1 MFPSEKYPTY
11 GIFVQKIVKIL
22 RNNDFE
28 VILSVIKKQPNSFF
42 KMYSYLKF
50 FVETIYK
57 AIFFKYDL
65 IYVHYADHSLYPFIV
80 LQFFLKR
87 KMLINFHGS
96 DFMHPSKF
104 NFLVEGVIQKAD
116 QLIVPSSNFR
126 DMVQEKYP
134 YSNYFISPSGGID
147 TSIFKPYNETKNLDK
162 FIIGYVSRIDTGK
175 GWDLLLKAFE
185 NLACK
190 YAHIQLI
197 MVGDGTQFSL
207 LQDRVRNSKYA
218 DFITL
223 IGQVDNQLLP
233 NWYNKFDVFVFP
245 TQLEE
250 SLGLVGLE
258 ALACGVPVV
267 GSSVGGI
274 LSYLVDYENGRI
286 FQKGDIQSL
295 TECIEYFIT
304 LDENAFRKVALNAT
318 KTAFSFDEKIVGD
331 RLIENLK
338 MQLKG

>member
-11 GIFVQKIVKIL
+11 GIFVQKIIKIL
-22 RNNDFE
+22 SNNDFE
-28 VILSVIKKQPNSFF
+28 VILSVITKKPNSFF
-42 KMYSYLKF
+42 KIYSYLKF

-65 IYVHYADHSLYPFIV
+65 FYVHYADHSLYPFIV

-87 KMLINFHGS
+87 KMVINFHGS
-96 DFMHPSKF
+96 DFTRPSKF
-104 NFLVEGVIQKAD
+104 NFLVEKIIQKAN
-116 QLIVPSSNFR
+116 QLIVPSSNFKEL
-126 DMVQEKYP
+126 VKEKYP
-134 YSNYFISPSGGID
+134 LKDYFISPSGGIN
-147 TSIFKPYNETKNLDK
+147 TSTFKPIDTLKNSK
-162 FIIGYVSRIDTGK
+162 EFVIGYVSRIDNGK

-185 NLACK
+185 NLAYK
-190 YAHIQLI
+190 YAYIQLI
-197 MVGDGTQFSL
+197 MVGDGSQFSL
-207 LQDRVRNSKYA
+207 LQYRVRNSKHTH
-218 DFITL
+218 FITL
-223 IGQVDNQLLP
+223 VGQVDNQELP

-258 ALACGVPVV
+258 AMACGVPVV

-274 LSYLVDYENGRI
+274 LSYLVDYDNGRV

-295 TECIEYFIT
+295 IECIEYFIT
-304 LDENAFRKVALNAT
+304 LDENTYKKIALNAG